1 LKKAQ
6 NADEDAGVLVYQDE
20 SDDGEELNQ
29 MMDDEA
35 EEGESDYDEQSDD
48 EDEQI

>member
-20 SDDGEELNQ
+20 SDEGEELNQ
-29 MMDDEA
+29 MMEDASDQEGSEYDD
-35 EEGESDYDEQSDD
+35 
-48 EDEQI
+48 

>member
-1 LKKAQ
+1 M

-29 MMDDEA
+29 MMEEQDD
-35 EEGESDYDEQSDD
+35 GESDYDSQSDD

>member
-29 MMDDEA
+29 MMDNASD
-35 EEGESDYDEQSDD
+35 EEGDNSDYDDQSDD
-48 EDEQI
+48 EDE